1 MQVTPFPAAQVCV
14 SVRTGKFAAHVL
26 VPLHERRDCHRGGR
40 MTSVR
45 EVSGASS
52 WHMREHHLPS
62 RKHTSEV
69 AGQIIIAWV
78 LTVPLCM
85 LLGAV
90 AYWLI
95 S

>member
-1 MQVTPFPAAQVCV
+1 
-14 SVRTGKFAAHVL
+14 
-26 VPLHERRDCHRGGR
+26 